1 MPWQEVSTVS
11 LRQEFITL
19 VQQGVVSVSELCR
32 RYGVSRKTGY
42 KWVVRYRHDGAAGLT
57 DRGRRPHRSPRQT
70 APALEAGLVALR
82 RHHPTWGA
90 RKLRR
95 RLQVLG
101 RAPVP
106 ACSTVTAILHR
117 HGLIAPE
124 GPGGRRAWVRFE
136 HPVPNSLWQM
146 DFKGP
151 VQTLAGPC
159 HPLGIL
165 DDHSRFNLCL
175 RALPNEQTAGVHAA
189 LTATFHRYGLPDT
202 LLVDNGSPWG
212 CDLAHPHTP
221 LTVWLLRLGVGVSHG
236 RPYHPQTQGKEER
249 FHRTLQT
256 ELLRHAQWRDLAHCQ
271 AAFDRWREHY
281 NHERPH
287 DALALA
293 VPAARYQP
301 SLRPLPATLPP
312 VVYPSGMATRRVQQG
327 GQLCFQGRTL
337 RVPKAF
343 AGYPV
348 GLQPTSL
355 DGVFDVWF
363 CQHRITQL
371 DLRKQP

>member
-11 LRQEFITL
+11 LRQEFVTL
-19 VQQGVVSVSELCR
+19 VQQGTVSISELCR

-42 KWVVRYRHDGAAGLT
+42 KWLQRARTEGAAGLT
-57 DRGRRPHRSPRQT
+57 DRSRCPHRSPCQS
-70 APALEAGLVALR
+70 APIVEAAVVALR
-82 RHHPTWGA
+82 RQHPTWGA

-95 RLQVLG
+95 RLQTLG
-101 RAPVP
+101 RGLVP
-106 ACSTVTAILHR
+106 ACSTVTTILHR
-117 HGLIAPE
+117 HGLIAS
-124 GPGGRRAWVRFE
+124 GTPGGRRAWVRFE
-136 HPVPNSLWQM
+136 RPVPNSLWQM

-151 VQTLAGPC
+151 VRTLAGRC

-175 RALPNEQTAGVHAA
+175 RALPNEQTVEVQAA
-189 LTATFHRYGLPDT
+189 LTATFQRYGLPDT

-212 CDLAHPHTP
+212 CDWEHPYTP
-221 LTVWLLRLGVGVSHG
+221 LAVWLLRLGVGVSHG

-256 ELLRHAQWRDLAHCQ
+256 ELLSRAQWRDLAHCQ
-271 AAFDRWREHY
+271 AAFDRWRESY
-281 NHERPH
+281 NCERPH

-293 VPAARYQP
+293 VPASRYQP
-301 SLRPLPATLPP
+301 SLRAFPATLPAIA
-312 VVYPSGMATRRVQQG
+312 YPTGVAVRRVQQG
-327 GQLCFQGRTL
+327 GQLSFQGRTL

-348 GLQPTSL
+348 GLQPTST
-355 DGVFDVWF
+355 DGIFDVWF
-363 CQHRITQL
+363 CEHRITQL
-371 DLRKQP
+371 DLQRQP

>member
-11 LRQEFITL
+11 LRQEFVTL
-19 VQQGVVSVSELCR
+19 VQQGTVSISELCR

-42 KWVVRYRHDGAAGLT
+42 KWVGRYRRAGVTGLT
-57 DRGRRPHRSPRQT
+57 DRSRRPHRSPRQT
-70 APALEAGLVALR
+70 APALEAALVTLR

-95 RLQVLG
+95 RLQTLG
-101 RAPVP
+101 RVPVP
-106 ACSTVTAILHR
+106 ACSTVTALLHR
-117 HGLIAPE
+117 HGLIVPE
-124 GPGGRRAWVRFE
+124 APGGRRTWQRFE
-136 HPVPNSLWQM
+136 RPVPNSLWQM

-151 VQTLAGPC
+151 VRTLAGRC

-165 DDHSRFNLCL
+165 DDHSRFSLCL
-175 RALPNEQTAGVHAA
+175 RALPNEQTAGVQQA

-212 CDLAHPHTP
+212 CDLDHPYTP
-221 LTVWLLRLGVGVSHG
+221 LAVWLLRLGVGVSHG

-256 ELLRHAQWRDLAHCQ
+256 ELLRHHQWRDLVHCQ
-271 AAFDRWREHY
+271 AAFDRWREQY
-281 NHERPH
+281 NCDRPH
-287 DALALA
+287 EALALA
-293 VPAARYQP
+293 VPASRYRP
-301 SLRPLPATLPP
+301 SLRSFPATLPP
-312 VVYPSGMATRRVQQG
+312 IEYPRGVAVRKVQQG
-327 GQLCFQGRTL
+327 GQLSFQGRTL

-348 GLQPTSL
+348 GLQPTST

-363 CQHRITQL
+363 CEHRITQL
-371 DLRKQP
+371 DLQRQP

>member
-1 MPWQEVSTVS
+1 MPWQEVSTMS
-11 LRQEFITL
+11 LRQEFIRM
-19 VQQGVVSVSELCR
+19 VQHATVSVSELCR

-42 KWVVRYRHDGAAGLT
+42 KWLGRYRREGPAGLP
-57 DRGRRPHRSPRQT
+57 DRSRRPRQYPRRT
-70 APALEAGLVALR
+70 PAGLEAALVALR
-82 RHHPTWGA
+82 QQHPAWGA

-95 RLQVLG
+95 RLQTLG

-124 GPGGRRAWVRFE
+124 GPGGRQPWVRFE

-151 VQTLAGPC
+151 VRTLAGRC

-175 RALPNEQTAGVHAA
+175 RALPNEQTATVQAA
-189 LTATFHRYGLPDT
+189 LTTTFERYGLPDT
-202 LLVDNGSPWG
+202 LLADNGSPWG
-212 CDLAHPHTP
+212 CDGDHPYTP

-249 FHRTLQT
+249 FHRTLHT
-256 ELLRHAQWRDLAHCQ
+256 ELLRTQQWRDLAHCQ
-271 AAFDRWREHY
+271 AAFDRWRESY
-281 NHERPH
+281 NTERPH

-293 VPAARYQP
+293 VPASRYQP
-301 SLRPLPATLPP
+301 SLRAFPATLPP
-312 VVYPSGMATRRVQQG
+312 IVYPTGMAVRRVQQG
-327 GQLCFQGRTL
+327 GQLSVQGRTL

-348 GLQPTSL
+348 GLQPTET
-355 DGVFDVWF
+355 DGVFTVWF
-363 CQHRITQL
+363 CSHRITQL
-371 DLRKQP
+371 DLRRGV

>member
-11 LRQEFITL
+11 LRQEFVTV
-19 VQQGVVSVSELCR
+19 VQQAAVSVSELCR

-42 KWVVRYRHDGAAGLT
+42 KWVARYRRDGAVGLT
-57 DRGRRPHRSPRQT
+57 DRSRRPHHSPHQT
-70 APALEAGLVALR
+70 PAPLEVALVALR
-82 RHHPTWGA
+82 QQDPTWGA

-95 RLQVLG
+95 RLQTLG

-117 HGLIAPE
+117 HGLITAE
-124 GPGGRRAWVRFE
+124 GPGGRHAWQRFE

-151 VQTLAGPC
+151 VRTLVGRC

-175 RALPNEQTAGVHAA
+175 RALPNEQTAGVQATLA
-189 LTATFHRYGLPDT
+189 ATFSRYGLPDA

-212 CDLAHPHTP
+212 CDWAHPYTP
-221 LTVWLLRLGVGVSHG
+221 LTVWLLRLGIGVRHG

-256 ELLRHAQWRDLAHCQ
+256 ELLRHHQWRDLAHCQ

-281 NHERPH
+281 NTDRPH

-293 VPAARYQP
+293 VPAARYRP
-301 SLRPLPATLPP
+301 SLRAFPATLPP
-312 VVYPSGMATRRVQQG
+312 IAYPSGMAVRQVQQG
-327 GQLCFQGRTL
+327 GQLSFQGRTP

-348 GLQPTSL
+348 GVQPTAT
-355 DGVFDVWF
+355 DGVFEVWF

-371 DLRKQP
+371 DLRRGV

>member
-11 LRQEFITL
+11 LRQEFITV
-19 VQQGVVSVSELCR
+19 VQHGTVSVSELCR

-42 KWVVRYRHDGAAGLT
+42 KWLGRYRREGPAGLP
-57 DRGRRPHRSPRQT
+57 DRSRRPHQYPGRT
-70 APALEAGLVALR
+70 PAGLEAALVALR
-82 RHHPTWGA
+82 QQHPAWGA

-95 RLQVLG
+95 RLQTLG

-124 GPGGRRAWVRFE
+124 GPGGRQAWVRFE
-136 HPVPNSLWQM
+136 HPAPNSLWQM

-151 VQTLAGPC
+151 VRTLAGRC

-175 RALPNEQTAGVHAA
+175 RALPNEQTAEVQAA
-189 LTATFHRYGLPDT
+189 LTATFRRYGLPDT
-202 LLVDNGSPWG
+202 LLADNGSPWG
-212 CDLAHPHTP
+212 CDWVHPYTP

-256 ELLRHAQWRDLAHCQ
+256 ELLRTQQWRDLAHCQ
-271 AAFDRWREHY
+271 AAFDRWRESY
-281 NHERPH
+281 NTERPH

-293 VPAARYQP
+293 VPASRYQP
-301 SLRPLPATLPP
+301 SVRAFPATLPP
-312 VVYPSGMATRRVQQG
+312 IVYPTGMAVRRVQQG
-327 GQLCFQGRTL
+327 GQLSVHGRTL

-348 GLQPTSL
+348 GLQPTET
-355 DGVFDVWF
+355 DGVFNVWF
-363 CQHRITQL
+363 SSHRITQL
-371 DLRKQP
+371 DLRRGV

>member
-1 MPWQEVSTVS
+1 MPWQEVSTMS
-11 LRQEFITL
+11 LRQEFITM
-19 VQQGVVSVSELCR
+19 VQHGTVRVSELCR

-42 KWVVRYRHDGAAGLT
+42 KWLQRYRDEGTAGLT
-57 DRGRRPHRSPRQT
+57 DRSRRPHRRPRQT
-70 APALEAGLVALR
+70 APALEAALVALR
-82 RHHPTWGA
+82 QQHPTWGA

-95 RLQVLG
+95 RLQTLG

-106 ACSTVTAILHR
+106 ACSTVTTILHR
-117 HGLIAPE
+117 HRLIPPDA
-124 GPGGRRAWVRFE
+124 PGGGRAWVRFE

-151 VQTLAGPC
+151 VRTLAGRC

-175 RALPNEQTAGVHAA
+175 RALPNEQTAPVQAV
-189 LTATFHRYGLPDT
+189 LTMTFERYGLPDT
-202 LLVDNGSPWG
+202 LLADNGSPWG
-212 CDLAHPHTP
+212 GAWDHPYTP

-249 FHRTLQT
+249 FHRTLET
-256 ELLRHAQWRDLAHCQ
+256 ELLRHHQWRDLAHCQ
-271 AAFDRWREHY
+271 AAFDRWREVY
-281 NHERPH
+281 NCERPH

-293 VPAARYQP
+293 VPASRYQP
-301 SLRPLPATLPP
+301 SLRTFPTTLPP
-312 VVYPSGMATRRVQQG
+312 IGYPTGMAVRRVQQG
-327 GQLCFQGRTL
+327 GRLDFQGRPL

-348 GLQPTSL
+348 GVQPTATG
-355 DGVFDVWF
+355 GVFDVWF
-363 CQHRITQL
+363 CSHRITQL
-371 DLRKQP
+371 DLRRGG

>member
-19 VQQGVVSVSELCR
+19 VQYGTVSVSELCR

-42 KWVVRYRHDGAAGLT
+42 KWLGRYRREGPAGLP
-57 DRGRRPHRSPRQT
+57 DRSRRPHQYPGRT
-70 APALEAGLVALR
+70 PAGLEAALVTLR
-82 RHHPTWGA
+82 QQHPAWGA

-95 RLQVLG
+95 RLQTLSG
-101 RAPVP
+101 APVP

-124 GPGGRRAWVRFE
+124 GPGGHQPWVRFE
-136 HPVPNSLWQM
+136 HPAPNSLWQM

-151 VQTLAGPC
+151 VRTLAGRC

-175 RALPNEQTAGVHAA
+175 RALPNEQTAEVQAA
-189 LTATFHRYGLPDT
+189 LTATFRRYGLPDT
-202 LLVDNGSPWG
+202 LLADNGSPWG
-212 CDLAHPHTP
+212 CDWAHPYTP

-249 FHRTLQT
+249 FHRTLAT
-256 ELLRHAQWRDLAHCQ
+256 ELLRTQQWRDLAHCQ
-271 AAFDRWREHY
+271 AAFDRWRESY
-281 NHERPH
+281 NTERPH

-293 VPAARYQP
+293 VPASRYQP
-301 SLRPLPATLPP
+301 SLRAFPATLPP
-312 VVYPSGMATRRVQQG
+312 IVYPTGMAVRRVQQG
-327 GQLCFQGRTL
+327 GQLSVHGRTL

-348 GLQPTSL
+348 GLRPTET
-355 DGVFDVWF
+355 DGVFTVWF
-363 CQHRITQL
+363 CSHCITQL
-371 DLRKQP
+371 NLH

>member
-11 LRQEFITL
+11 LRQEFVTM
-19 VQQGVVSVSELCR
+19 VQHGTVNISELCR

-42 KWVVRYRHDGAAGLT
+42 KWLGRYRREGPAGLP
-57 DRGRRPHRSPRQT
+57 DRSRRPHQYPGQT
-70 APALEAGLVALR
+70 PAGLEAALVALR
-82 RHHPTWGA
+82 QQHPAWGA

-95 RLQVLG
+95 RLQTLG

-124 GPGGRRAWVRFE
+124 GPGGRQPWVRFE
-136 HPVPNSLWQM
+136 HPAPNSLWQM

-151 VQTLAGPC
+151 MRTLAGRC

-175 RALPNEQTAGVHAA
+175 RALPNEQTAEVQAA
-189 LTATFHRYGLPDT
+189 LTATFRRYGLPDT
-202 LLVDNGSPWG
+202 LLADNGSPWG
-212 CDLAHPHTP
+212 CDWAHPYTP

-249 FHRTLQT
+249 FHRTLET
-256 ELLRHAQWRDLAHCQ
+256 ELLRTQQWRDLAHCQ
-271 AAFDRWREHY
+271 AAFDRWRESY
-281 NHERPH
+281 NTERPH

-293 VPAARYQP
+293 VPASRYQS
-301 SLRPLPATLPP
+301 SLRAFPATLPP
-312 VVYPSGMATRRVQQG
+312 IVYPTGMAVCRVQQG
-327 GQLCFQGRTL
+327 GQLSVHGRTL
-337 RVPKAF
+337 RVQKAF

-348 GLQPTSL
+348 GLHPTET
-355 DGVFDVWF
+355 DGIFTVWF
-363 CQHRITQL
+363 CSHCIAQL
-371 DLRKQP
+371 DLRRGV

>member
-19 VQQGVVSVSELCR
+19 VQQKSVSVSELCR

-42 KWVVRYRHDGAAGLT
+42 KWLGRYRREGPAGLP
-57 DRGRRPHRSPRQT
+57 DRSRRPHQ
-70 APALEAGLVALR
+70 APGRTPASLEAALVALR
-82 RHHPTWGA
+82 HEHPAWGA

-95 RLQVLG
+95 RLQTLG
-101 RAPVP
+101 EAPVP

-124 GPGGRRAWVRFE
+124 GPGGRHAWVRFE

-146 DFKGP
+146 DFKGSFR
-151 VQTLAGPC
+151 TLAGRC

-175 RALPNEQTAGVHAA
+175 RALRNEQTAGVQAA
-189 LTATFHRYGLPDT
+189 LTATFQRYGLPDT
-202 LLVDNGSPWG
+202 LLADNGSPWG
-212 CDLAHPHTP
+212 CDWAHPYTP

-249 FHRTLQT
+249 FHRTLET
-256 ELLRHAQWRDLAHCQ
+256 ELLRTQQWRDLAHCQ
-271 AAFDRWREHY
+271 AAFDRWRESY
-281 NHERPH
+281 NTERPH

-293 VPAARYQP
+293 VPASRYQP
-301 SLRPLPATLPP
+301 SLRAFPATLPP
-312 VVYPSGMATRRVQQG
+312 IAYPSGMAVRRVQLG
-327 GQLCFQGRTL
+327 GRLDFHGRTL

-343 AGYPV
+343 TGYPV
-348 GLQPTSL
+348 GVQPTAT
-355 DGVFDVWF
+355 DGVVDVWF

-371 DLRKQP
+371 DLRRGV